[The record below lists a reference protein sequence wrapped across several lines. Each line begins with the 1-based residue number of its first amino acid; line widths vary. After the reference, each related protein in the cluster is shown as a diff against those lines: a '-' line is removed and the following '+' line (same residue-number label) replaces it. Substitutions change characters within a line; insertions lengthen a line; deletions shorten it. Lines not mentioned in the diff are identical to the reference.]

1 MVGNPLF
8 ISTLVKGFEY
18 LLATA
23 GQTIILRNPVDEVT
37 DYESPW
43 YTTFEF
49 YNEYIL
55 RAIPVNSN
63 QREMRAV
70 FSQETNRMEYGE
82 MEWVFWRGQENAST
96 VSRIGVSGKFYKV
109 MRVSGGLYEND
120 NPRLQHVLIG
130 F

>member
-1 MVGNPLF
+1 MSASFMP
-8 ISTLVKGFEY
+8 TLLRGFEY

-37 DYESPW
+37 DFESPW

-55 RAIPVNSN
+55 RAIPVTSDE
-63 QREMRAV
+63 REMRAV
-70 FSQETNRMEYGE
+70 YSEETGRVEYGE

-96 VSRIGVSGKFYKV
+96 LSRIGVNGNYYKV
-109 MRVSGGLYEND
+109 LKVRGEIYEGE